1 MNEKTGR
8 HIHLNMALIGGFFGG
23 FAVINHMDLLASA
36 QTSNLISLALIL
48 VGRSSTE
55 TLARLGSLGIYVL
68 ALVLTVAV
76 PRVLKWNNQ
85 LVSIAVDILALISI
99 AFMPD
104 TLDHFVAMYPIFFAM
119 AYQWCSFPTSDGYV
133 SATIFSTN
141 NLRQCVTAFASYLC
155 DRDAKMLAKACM
167 YGKVLLLFHIGVA
180 LSWFSCQYFG
190 THGALLALLPCF
202 TALVQVLLS
211 LNILSFTT
219 ARQASHI

>member
-1 MNEKTGR
+1 MNKKAER

-48 VGRSSTE
+48 VGRSSAE
-55 TLARLGSLGIYVL
+55 ALARAGALGIYIL
-68 ALVLTVAV
+68 ALALTVMV
-76 PRVLKWNNQ
+76 PRILKWNNQ
-85 LVSIAVDILALISI
+85 LASIAIDVLALISL

-119 AYQWCSFPTSDGYV
+119 AYQWCSFPTSEGYV

-141 NLRQCVTAFASYLC
+141 NLRQCVTAFATYLC
-155 DRDAKMLAKACM
+155 DHDRKMLGKACM

-180 LSWFSCQYFG
+180 FSWFACQRFG
-190 THGALLALLPCF
+190 THGALLALVPCL
-202 TALVQVLLS
+202 TALIQVLSRMNALPFVLRETS
-211 LNILSFTT
+211 
-219 ARQASHI
+219 RV

>member
-1 MNEKTGR
+1 MNEKAER

-55 TLARLGSLGIYVL
+55 TLARFGALGVYVL
-68 ALVLTVAV
+68 ALALTVVV

-85 LVSIAVDILALISI
+85 LVSITLDILALFSI

-104 TLDHFVAMYPIFFAM
+104 TVDHFVAMYPIFFAM
-119 AYQWCSFPTSDGYV
+119 AYQWCSFPTSEGYV

-141 NLRQCVTAFASYLC
+141 NLRQCVTAFAAYLC
-155 DRDAKMLAKACM
+155 DRDSRMLGKACM

-180 LSWFSCQYFG
+180 FSWFACQLFG
-190 THGALLALLPCF
+190 THGALLALIPCM
-202 TALVQVLLS
+202 TALVQILIS
-211 LNILSFTT
+211 LNALPFTF
-219 ARQASHI
+219 REASHI